1 MMQKTRRWRLPAFI
15 AAAVLAVAMLGIR
28 PASVALAQD
37 DAATNVLPNATDVS
51 VQWTMAQAEKPEIT
65 VGDPLALT
73 LTVNHPAGT
82 QALLPQLDA
91 TWGDFELS
99 SQSPVAVTENADGSL
114 TTAQTLEVTLFA
126 PGLYATPPLAITL
139 SDGDGN
145 LSQALAG
152 PVDVT
157 VASVLNDGQSELY
170 DIKGQAALPLPAN
183 YLPIVGAIALLLGA
197 GALGWLLYRRFSRST
212 GVGTPLQHA
221 LTELTQIE
229 QLDYPSLGN
238 FKLHYMLTTETLRRY
253 VEAVYHVPALDMT
266 TDELKQALTRTPIG
280 AQHADEMIGLLADAD
295 LVKFAKLTPSEDAA
309 HELTAEVRTL
319 INALA
324 AEAAEQAASVEAS
337 AEAAAK
343 QTPAAI
349 HPATNGA

>member
-1 MMQKTRRWRLPAFI
+1 MMQKTRRWRLAAFV
-15 AAAVLAVAMLGIR
+15 AAAVLTVTMLGIR
-28 PASVALAQD
+28 PASVVLAQD
-37 DAATNVLPNATDVS
+37 DPATSVLPNATGVT
-51 VQWTMAQAEKPEIT
+51 VQWVTTQAASPEIT

-73 LTVNHPAGT
+73 LTVTHPAGT
-82 QALLPQLDA
+82 QALLPTLDA
-91 TWGDFELS
+91 TTWGDFELR

-126 PGLYATPPLAITL
+126 PGLYATPPLGITL

-145 LSQALAG
+145 LTQAIAE

-157 VASVLNDGQSELY
+157 VASVLSDGQSELV

-183 YLPIVGAIALLLGA
+183 YLPIAGGIALLLGA
-197 GALGWLLYRRFSRST
+197 GALGWLLYRRFSRSI
-212 GVGTPLQHA
+212 GMGTPLQRA
-221 LTELTQIE
+221 LAELTQIE

-280 AQHADEMIGLLADAD
+280 AQHAEEMIDLLADAD

-309 HELTAEVRTL
+309 YELTAEVRTL

-324 AEAAEQAASVEAS
+324 TEAAEQAAA
-337 AEAAAK
+337 AEIAAK